1 MVLCLREA
9 GVSGSFRTRMTPL
22 LRKLLGMNWALV
34 FWMYGLLIFGVFSIE
49 SAARHLTGGG
59 EFFASQQKKWI
70 LVGSGVYLV
79 TALLD
84 YRWFRWVAVPLYV
97 AGLALCAS
105 IMNSDSEVH
114 QITLGGLSF
123 QPAQLA
129 IAAGI
134 LMLAWLLQDLPRLG
148 RRIPKVGWLLEEPM
162 TKIGVIALV
171 AGAPFLVVVKMGDMG
186 SALVWLPVALV
197 AMIVSG
203 VPFRYLS
210 FMALIG
216 LAVLPMLYFIVL
228 PQASERG
235 TARIELWLDMLE
247 GREVDLSGDAW
258 APHNI
263 AVSIG
268 HAGWSGTG
276 YLSSEEQ
283 GSLHAR
289 KLIPFNTAHND
300 FIFPVIAEEQGF
312 RGSLLLVTGFTLLLV
327 TCLFVASY
335 ARDPMGRMLVG
346 GVVGLFFAHIF
357 ENIGMC
363 VQLMPIT
370 GIPLPLISYSGTFVV
385 MCMFLLGLVQSVWIH
400 RRPVKAAVAVEKEE
414 SQPSGL
420 IISSDVR

>member
-1 MVLCLREA
+1 
-9 GVSGSFRTRMTPL
+9 MTPL
-22 LRKLLGMNWALV
+22 FRKLLGMNWALV
-34 FWMYGLLIFGVFSIE
+34 FWMYGLLVFGVLSIE
-49 SAARHLTGGG
+49 SAARHLPGGG
-59 EFFASQQKKWI
+59 ELFASAQKRWI
-70 LVGSGVYLV
+70 LIGSAVYLV
-79 TALLD
+79 TALVD
-84 YRWFRWVAVPLYV
+84 YRWFRWLGIPLYV
-97 AGLALCAS
+97 AGLGLCAS

-148 RRIPKVGWLLEEPM
+148 RIIPKVGWLLEEPLV
-162 TKIGVIALV
+162 KLGLIAVI

-216 LAVLPMLYFIVL
+216 VAILPMLYFIVL

-235 TARIELWLDMLE
+235 SARIDLWLDMLE

-263 AVSIG
+263 AVAIG

-312 RGSLLLVTGFTLLLV
+312 RGSMLLITGFTLLLV

-400 RRPVKAAVAVEKEE
+400 RKPMRQLVAEQDEE
-414 SQPSGL
+414 PQSPGL
-420 IISSDVR
+420 IISSEVR

>member
-1 MVLCLREA
+1 
-9 GVSGSFRTRMTPL
+9 MTPL

-34 FWMYGLLIFGVFSIE
+34 FWMYGLLVFGVLSIE
-49 SAARHLTGGG
+49 SAARHLPQGG
-59 EFFASQQKKWI
+59 EYFASQQKQWI
-70 LVGSGVYLV
+70 LIGSGVYLV
-79 TALLD
+79 TALID
-84 YRWFRWVAVPLYV
+84 YRWFRWLGIPLYV
-97 AGLALCAS
+97 VGVGLCAR
-105 IMNSDSEVH
+105 IMNSDDEVH
-114 QITLGGLSF
+114 QITVGGLSF

-148 RRIPKVGWLLEEPM
+148 RMIPKVGWLLEEPM
-162 TKIGVIALV
+162 VKLGAIAVIA
-171 AGAPFLVVVKMGDMG
+171 GIPFLVVVKMGDMG

-210 FMALIG
+210 FMALVGMAI
-216 LAVLPMLYFIVL
+216 LPMLYFIVL

-247 GREVDLSGDAW
+247 GREVDVSAEAW
-258 APHNI
+258 APHHI
-263 AVSIG
+263 AVAIG

-276 YLSSEEQ
+276 YLSGEEQ

-312 RGSLLLVTGFTLLLV
+312 RGSMLLITGFTLLLV

-400 RRPVKAAVAVEKEE
+400 RKPLRELVAEQEEKPH
-414 SQPSGL
+414 SPGL